1 MSISALRPQTQIL
14 LAVIVPLCCVV
25 LGIVLV
31 WPPVSGLRTVR
42 EELET
47 THQAIEEKERL
58 IEEAEA
64 AAAGRPLALAV
75 ATREEGEPILFLR
88 QLSAL
93 IGESGAS
100 LAAVQATKLPPVPAP
115 QAQGQNR
122 NAGRGGAGSSAAS
135 QSPSPVGGQ
144 RPVLPA
150 TVGELTDNLTVEGT
164 FGSILSLLVRIESFE
179 RILSVSRCR
188 ISSGGGATYPRL
200 RAVFTLSRFVA
211 QPEPASPT
219 PETGATQPR

>member
-1 MSISALRPQTQIL
+1 MGISSLRPQTQVL

-25 LGIVLV
+25 LGVVLV

-47 THQAIEEKERL
+47 THQAIVEKERL
-58 IEEAEA
+58 IQEAEA

-75 ATREEGEPILFLR
+75 ATRDEREPIAFLR
-88 QLSAL
+88 ELSAL
-93 IGESGAS
+93 IDESGATLS
-100 LAAVQATKLPPVPAP
+100 AVQATRLPPVAAP
-115 QAQGQNR
+115 QPQGQSK
-122 NAGRGGAGSSAAS
+122 GSAGSSGAAA
-135 QSPSPVGGQ
+135 PTSPVGGQ

-164 FGSILSLLVRIESFE
+164 FGSILSLLVQLESYE

-188 ISSGGGATYPRL
+188 VSSGGGVTYPRL

-211 QPEPASPT
+211 APEPAAPT
-219 PETGATQPR
+219 PPPEP

>member
-1 MSISALRPQTQIL
+1 MSISAFRPQTQIL

-25 LGIVLV
+25 LGLILVL
-31 WPPVSGLRTVR
+31 PPVSGLRTVR

-47 THQAIEEKERL
+47 TQQTIEQKQRL
-58 IEEAEA
+58 IKDAEA

-75 ATREEGEPILFLR
+75 ATREEQEPIVFLR

-93 IGESGAS
+93 IAESGAS
-100 LAAVQATKLPPVPAP
+100 LSAVQSTRLPPVPAP
-115 QAQGQNR
+115 QTQQN
-122 NAGRGGAGSSAAS
+122 SSASSGAT
-135 QSPSPVGGQ
+135 SPPPSAVGGQ

-150 TVGELTDNLTVEGT
+150 TVGELTDNLTIEGT

-188 ISSGGGATYPRL
+188 ITGGSGVTYPRL

-211 QPEPASPT
+211 EPQPASPT
-219 PETGATQPR
+219 PEAGTRQPR

>member
-14 LAVIVPLCCVV
+14 LAVTMPLCCVA
-25 LGIVLV
+25 LGLILV

-47 THQAIEEKERL
+47 TQQTIEQKQQL
-58 IEEAEA
+58 IKDAEA

-75 ATREEGEPILFLR
+75 ATREEQEPIVFLR

-93 IGESGAS
+93 IAKSGAS
-100 LAAVQATKLPPVPAP
+100 LSAVRSTRLPPVRAP
-115 QAQGQNR
+115 QTQQSS
-122 NAGRGGAGSSAAS
+122 GAGSGAT
-135 QSPSPVGGQ
+135 SPPPTAVGGQ
-144 RPVLPA
+144 RPMLPA
-150 TVGELTDNLTVEGT
+150 TVGELTDNLTIEGT

-188 ISSGGGATYPRL
+188 ITGGSGVTYPRL

-211 QPEPASPT
+211 EPEPASRA
-219 PETGATQPR
+219 PEAEATQPR